1 MRVERAPCAARR
13 AVVTDPPDAPG
24 PEGVGP
30 LILRLT
36 LPGELGEIRGALAQV
51 MARLDPLELTA
62 DCRSSAELVLA
73 EVLNNVI
80 EHAYAEES
88 GPIGLE
94 LRLAADALA
103 CSIHDTGLPMPDGTP
118 PSSRQALLDVPLDSL
133 PEGGFG
139 WFLIR
144 SLTRDIEY
152 VRERDGNRLSF
163 LLPLDRRAAEP

>member
-1 MRVERAPCAARR
+1 MRVDRVPCAARPS
-13 AVVTDPPDAPG
+13 VMTDPPDAPG
-24 PEGVGP
+24 LKGEDP
-30 LILRLT
+30 LILQLT
-36 LPGELGEIRGALAQV
+36 LPGEFGAIRGALAQV

-80 EHAYAEES
+80 EHAYADQS

-94 LRLAADALA
+94 LRLGADALA
-103 CSIHDTGLPMPDGTP
+103 CSVHDTGLPMPDGTP
-118 PSSRQALLDVPLDSL
+118 PPSRQALLDVPLERL

-144 SLTRDIEY
+144 SLTRDIDY
-152 VRERDGNRLSF
+152 VRAPDGNRLRF
-163 LLPLDRRAAEP
+163 LLPLERRTADP